1 MLDYQTSSELNQQ
14 PKLPTDDGDRKEPAI
29 ALLHCYDLIDDFL
42 DSIDLS
48 FETFCQVFVGSWMFG
63 YINALKQAGVQT
75 VLFCIS
81 ARVTQVSRYRH
92 QPTGATLCVLP
103 ASPAY
108 RRYRSLRNQMLR
120 SYGGSEGQAFKD
132 ISDADFAHRS
142 ALTQV
147 KDLIKS
153 VGTYLS
159 TPLDLLAQE
168 LKQEGCQAI
177 LCQEYEFARFD
188 ACVWL
193 GKRINLPVFAT
204 FQGGTQTQSWLEYP
218 FRHLAFQSCRGVVVA
233 TQTEIERIRQRYSL
247 PDAKIARIFNP
258 IDLANWQQGDRT
270 VAREALGIPVHA
282 RVAVWHGRVEIERKG
297 LDLLLDAWEQ
307 VCGDRPD
314 QELRLLLV
322 GTGSDAAKLHQR
334 LTSQPLPGL
343 IWIDEF
349 INDSARIQQY
359 LIAANVYVM
368 SSRQEGFPVAPL
380 EAMSCGLPIVATDA
394 PGIADILEQGELS
407 GGLRVPRD
415 NAPALAEA
423 MGRVLDDLDW
433 AQQLGQRARSRVE
446 TQFSSQSV
454 GQQLCDFLLPDAG
467 FAKDPSHPAEA
478 HPLASFNFKEFR

>member
-1 MLDYQTSSELNQQ
+1 MLDYQISSELKQQ
-14 PKLPTDDGDRKEPAI
+14 PKRPLDDGERKEPTI

-63 YINALKQAGVQT
+63 YINALKQAGVRT

-81 ARVTQVSRYRH
+81 ARVTEISRYRH
-92 QPTGATLCVLP
+92 EPTGATLCVLP
-103 ASPAY
+103 ASQSY
-108 RRYRSLRNQMLR
+108 RRYRSLRNHLLR
-120 SYGGSEGQAFKD
+120 SYGGNEGQAFKN
-132 ISDADFAHRS
+132 ISDANVVRRS
-142 ALTQV
+142 ALTNI

-159 TPLDLLAQE
+159 TPLNLLAQE

-218 FRHLAFQSCRGVVVA
+218 FRHLAFRSCRGVVVA

-247 PDAKIARIFNP
+247 PDVKIARIFNP
-258 IDLANWQQGDRT
+258 IELTSWQQGDRT
-270 VAREALGIPVHA
+270 VARELLGIPLNA

-297 LDLLLDAWEQ
+297 LDLLLDAWYQ
-307 VCGDRPD
+307 VCRDRPN
-314 QELRLLLV
+314 QALRLLLV

-334 LTSQPLPGL
+334 LASQPLPGV

-349 INDSARIQQY
+349 INDAARIQQY
-359 LIAANVYVM
+359 LAAADVYVM

-394 PGIADILEQGELS
+394 PGIPDILEQGEQS
-407 GGLRVPRD
+407 GGLRVPCD
-415 NAPALAEA
+415 NAPALAGA

-433 AQQLGQRARSRVE
+433 AKRLGQQARSRVE

-454 GQQLCDFLLPDAG
+454 GQLLRDFLLPDAG
-467 FAKDPSHPAEA
+467 LAKDSSNPAEVR
-478 HPLASFNFKEFR
+478 PLASFENFR